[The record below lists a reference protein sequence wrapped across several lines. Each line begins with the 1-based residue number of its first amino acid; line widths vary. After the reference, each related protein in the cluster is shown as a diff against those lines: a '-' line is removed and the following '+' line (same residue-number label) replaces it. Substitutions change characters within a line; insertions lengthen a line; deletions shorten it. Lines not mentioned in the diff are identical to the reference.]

1 MKSTCDVR
9 FGSKADIRGRPQHVR
24 FTPESRS
31 QRSDL
36 MERQSSTVALVRAP
50 LVIAIPLA
58 FRRAGGPQTLVPL
71 FVTNL
76 NQSLP
81 LVEGDAFAKMT
92 KHDLQVGKLVE

>member
-1 MKSTCDVR
+1 
-9 FGSKADIRGRPQHVR
+9 
-24 FTPESRS
+24 
-31 QRSDL
+31 
-36 MERQSSTVALVRAP
+36 